1 MKHLA
6 PTLGQKLDRL
16 FAYCHHRDE
25 PELSTQAV
33 ATLVGQRIGEP
44 VAVTLLESA
53 RAGDVESLPVAIAD
67 ALCDLFGVD
76 RDYLRLT
83 GGKDIDID
91 QRLRLWTAIRDR
103 GLNHFAARATA
114 MTREDV
120 EKLIAEVNRFP
131 VQTRVNVS

>member
-16 FAYCHHRDE
+16 FAFYHHRDE
-25 PELSTQAV
+25 PELTTQAV

-44 VAVTLLESA
+44 VTVELLANA
-53 RAGDVESLPVAIAD
+53 RAGDVESLPTAMAD

-76 RDYLRLT
+76 RDYLRLS
-83 GGKDIDID
+83 GSKDIDID

-103 GLNHFAARATA
+103 GLNHFAARATT
-114 MTREDV
+114 MTREDL
-120 EKLIAEVNRFP
+120 EMLIAEVNRFP
-131 VQTRVNVS
+131 VQRRVNAS

>member
-6 PTLGQKLDRL
+6 PNLGQKLERL
-16 FAYCHHRDE
+16 FAFYHHRDE

-44 VAVTLLESA
+44 VAVDLLESA
-53 RAGDVESLPVAIAD
+53 RAGEVDSLPTAMAD

-76 RDYLRLT
+76 RDYLRIS

-103 GLNHFAARATA
+103 GLNHFAARAAA
-114 MTREDV
+114 MSREDI